1 MRVLVTGATGYIGSR
16 LVPTLIDAEHE
27 VVAAMRDPEKKSSFA
42 WGDQVDAARFDL
54 DDHDTFDTA
63 TAGVDAVVYLVHSMD
78 EGDFVRKDAEAAE
91 RMAAAAEKNGVERII
106 YVSGLI
112 PDDGT
117 ELSDHLR
124 SRLQVEE
131 TFLASSVDATVLR
144 AAIILGSGSTSF
156 ELVRRTTERLPV
168 TPVPTWMNHKVQP
181 IAVADVVRIV
191 AASLRPDPI
200 TGSFDIGGD
209 EVLTYPELLGTYARV
224 AGLRRPRIPVPFAPV
239 SLVGRAVAAI
249 TQMPEGTVTSL
260 VESLDHEMIVRRG
273 NAATKE
279 FADPSTPLIGL
290 IESLERSI
298 TDSARSGTEARVDPQ
313 KAADTDPSWAGGV
326 VTLQDKAIRHR
337 PTGLMSRLALGLV
350 RS

>member
-1 MRVLVTGATGYIGSR
+1 MLVTGATGYIGSR
-16 LVPTLIDAEHE
+16 LVPALLDADHE
-27 VVAAMRDPEKKSSFA
+27 VVAAMRDPDKKSSFA
-42 WGDQVDAARFDL
+42 WGDRVDTARFDL

-91 RMAAAAEKNGVERII
+91 RMAAAAEKNGVDRIV

-131 TFLASSVDATVLR
+131 IFLASSVDATVLR

-156 ELVRRTTERLPV
+156 ELVRRMTERLPV
-168 TPVPTWMNHKVQP
+168 TPVPTWMNRKVQP

-191 AASLRPDPI
+191 AASLRPEPT
-200 TGSFDIGGD
+200 TGSFDIGGE

-239 SLVGRAVAAI
+239 SLVGKAVAA
-249 TQMPEGTVTSL
+249 TTRMPEGTVSSL
-260 VESLDHEMIVRRG
+260 VESLTHEMTVRRG
-273 NAATKE
+273 NAATAE
-279 FADPSTPLIGL
+279 FADPNRPLIGL
-290 IESLERSI
+290 TESIERSI
-298 TDSARSGTEARVDPQ
+298 TESSRSGTEADIDPQ

-326 VTLQDKAIRHR
+326 VSLQDGTIRHR
-337 PTGLMSRLALGLV
+337 PTGRISRLALGTK
-350 RS
+350 RN